1 METARPIENESRPE
15 KPSARPLASPPP
27 LRKRP
32 FIAAA
37 FAFFP
42 GIGNVYNGL
51 YLRGAAFFAVI
62 ASLIA
67 MGSSD
72 QEEHGVLGFV
82 IAFVW
87 IFNVI
92 DSMRQ
97 AQLINLGY
105 AQDLGLEDAPK
116 VPKASQGGFLAGLLF
131 LVIGVLA
138 SLQLYFGVEL
148 SWMLRYWP
156 LGLMGIGAWLIAAWL
171 RERRKREEPA
181 EGGKL
186 F

>member
-1 METARPIENESRPE
+1 METARPIESEIRPE
-15 KPSARPLASPPP
+15 KPSPQPLTSSPP

-32 FIAAA
+32 FVAAT
-37 FAFFP
+37 FALFP

-67 MGSSD
+67 MGAAD
-72 QEEHGVLGFV
+72 HEEHGVLGFV

-105 AQDLGLEDAPK
+105 AQDLGLEDAPR
-116 VPKASQGGFLAGLLF
+116 VPKASQGGLLAGLLF
-131 LVIGVLA
+131 LILGILA
-138 SLQLYFGVEL
+138 SLQLYLGIEL
-148 SWMLRYWP
+148 SWMLKYWP
-156 LGLMGIGAWLIAAWL
+156 LGLMGIGVWLIVAWL

-181 EGGKL
+181 GNGKL

>member
-1 METARPIENESRPE
+1 METARPIESEIRPE
-15 KPSARPLASPPP
+15 KPSPQTLASPPP

-32 FIAAA
+32 FVAAA

-67 MGSSD
+67 MGAAD
-72 QEEHGVLGFV
+72 HEEHGVLGFV

-105 AQDLGLEDAPK
+105 AQDLGLEDAPR
-116 VPKASQGGFLAGLLF
+116 VPKASQGGLLAGLLF
-131 LVIGVLA
+131 LVIGILA
-138 SLQLYFGVEL
+138 SLQLYFDIEL

-156 LGLMGIGAWLIAAWL
+156 LGLIGIGVWLVAAWL
-171 RERRKREEPA
+171 RERRKRDEPA
-181 EGGKL
+181 EDAKM